1 MSEPTEQ
8 ELAEAFRSAPP
19 IVLAAGPSETTATPP
34 PPNETWELP
43 GGTAWVY
50 YGAGHTTLT
59 RPVILADG
67 FNTGPSTLEFSWEG
81 LEVKNHA
88 FISQLRA
95 AGKDVVLLGFEERSA
110 SILKNAETA
119 IAAIQ
124 RANSERRSDRRLV
137 VGGFSMGGMVTRYAL
152 AKMESQGIRHETDVY
167 FSYDTPHL
175 GAYIPI
181 SLQAFA
187 HYIRKLDKRFSD
199 QINSDASQELLWR
212 HIETWDAEPGVSGV
226 RNDFLAALEAVGGW
240 PQIPRKIGV
249 ANGVATGVGNGIK
262 AGETAVKGKGL
273 GIIGTDLRTQ
283 PTDEE
288 ALAAALRVITWK
300 KGETHA
306 AGLPGVDGAPG
317 GTLHGFGILAD
328 TLNKILGLG
337 VNDLIREH
345 CFVPAGSAVAVRGLD
360 THDDLFRAIEPGE
373 GELDEFL
380 CSSRNEEHTKMTAE
394 LCDWLVER
402 F

>member
-19 IVLAAGPSETTATPP
+19 IVLAAGPGETTATPP
-34 PPNETWELP
+34 TPDATWELP

-50 YGAGHTTLT
+50 YGQDHSALTT
-59 RPVILADG
+59 PVIMADG
-67 FNTGPSTLEFSWEG
+67 FNTGPSTLAFSWEV

-119 IAAIQ
+119 VAAIH
-124 RANSERRSDRRLV
+124 RAISERQSDQRLV
-137 VGGFSMGGMVTRYAL
+137 VGGFSMGGLVTRYAL
-152 AKMESQGIRHETDVY
+152 AKMEHESIDHQTAVY
-167 FSYDTPHL
+167 FSYDSPHQ
-175 GAYIPI
+175 GAYIPL

-187 HYIRKLDKRFSD
+187 HYIKKLDTRFSD

-212 HIETWDAEPGVSGV
+212 HIETWDAEPGVSGA
-226 RNDFLAALEAVGGW
+226 RNDFLAALERVGGW
-240 PQIPRKIGV
+240 PRIPRKVGV
-249 ANGVATGVGNGIK
+249 ANGVANGVGNGIK

-283 PTDEE
+283 PTDAE

-306 AGLPGVDGAPG
+306 VGLPGVDGAPG
-317 GTLHGFGILAD
+317 GTLNGFGILAD

-337 VNDLIREH
+337 VNDPIREH

-360 THDDLFRAIEPGE
+360 THDDLFTGIEPGE

-380 CSSRNEEHTKMTAE
+380 CASRNEEHTKMTAE